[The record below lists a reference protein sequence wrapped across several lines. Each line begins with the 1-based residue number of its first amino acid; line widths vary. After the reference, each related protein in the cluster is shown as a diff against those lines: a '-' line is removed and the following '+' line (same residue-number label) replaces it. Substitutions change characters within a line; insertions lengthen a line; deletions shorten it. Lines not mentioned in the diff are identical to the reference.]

1 MRRGSPRTSHDAHM
15 SQQQERG
22 IIIMKTHTSDD
33 GPGMDADVA
42 AAASARQNSD
52 IIDSPQK
59 KGHGG
64 GAGGYARWI
73 GLVRNIRNFG
83 GIRFLVLMI
92 LCLQNSMFTILRRY
106 SLGVLKEDYSKV
118 REGRKWGAVKND
130 TCSGSFIWDRLAS
143 EVRLTYMCL
152 LPVRH
157 CFFSQSHIVMFTY
170 SKFLS
175 TNVSS

>member
-1 MRRGSPRTSHDAHM
+1 MRRGSPRTSSPRDTDAHM
-15 SQQQERG
+15 SQQQGRG

-42 AAASARQNSD
+42 ATASAHQNSD
-52 IIDSPQK
+52 SIDSPQK

-118 REGRKWGAVKND
+118 REREGNAV
-130 TCSGSFIWDRLAS
+130 L
-143 EVRLTYMCL
+143 
-152 LPVRH
+152 
-157 CFFSQSHIVMFTY
+157 
-170 SKFLS
+170 
-175 TNVSS
+175 